1 MSLPLLL
8 RLSGEFAQIG
18 VFAIGGGLATLPF
31 LRQLAEKTGWFNLHD
46 LANMIAISESTPGPI
61 GINMA
66 TYTGYAV
73 AGVPG
78 ALVAT
83 VGIVF
88 PALVLVLL
96 VARFL
101 SRFRQSKL
109 VDDLFYGLRP
119 ASVGLICAAAFSV
132 LTISLLNAPA
142 YALTKQLSDLFQWKS
157 ILLAAALYIA
167 MKKWSLHP
175 AVYIGLSAVIGV
187 VFQFA
192 GK

>member
-1 MSLPLLL
+1 MNLSLLAQLFT
-8 RLSGEFAQIG
+8 EFAQIG

-31 LRQLAEKTGWFNLHD
+31 LRQLAERTGWFSLQD

-66 TYTGYAV
+66 TYTGFEV

-88 PALVLVLL
+88 PALVLVLI
-96 VARFL
+96 VAQFL
-101 SRFRQSKL
+101 SRFRQSRL
-109 VDDLFYGLRP
+109 VEDLFYGLRP

-132 LTISLLNAPA
+132 LTISLLNGPL
-142 YALTKQLSDLFQWKS
+142 YSLTKQIGDLFQWKS
-157 ILLAAALYIA
+157 IALAVVLYFA
-167 MKKWSLHP
+167 MKKWKLHP
-175 AVYIGLSAVIGV
+175 AAYIGVAAVVGV
-187 VFQFA
+187 VFKF
-192 GK
+192 